1 MLQSLALRDFVIVD
15 HLELDFGSGFSVLTG
30 ETGAGKSILLDAL
43 ALALGER
50 ADTSQIREG
59 CQRAEISAIFM
70 VEEHLQEE
78 IAAWLHE
85 ADFPL
90 EDDHRIVI
98 KRSMDHSGRS
108 KAYINGGAASLN
120 QLRELGDRLVDIHGQ
135 HAHQLL
141 LKTGAQRELL
151 DRHANL
157 YDQAAK
163 VAQAYQL
170 MNATSK
176 QLQQAEAAGADLQRE
191 QERLQWQLDE
201 LNEIAPQ
208 AHEWGEIQT
217 SHARLANAAKIIQGI
232 ELAIDHLSDAE
243 NSIESQLNRVQHTIN
258 DLVKHDPNL
267 NEINESLSNAQ
278 IQIDEAIHGLNR
290 YRQKMDLDPDRLS
303 ELEARMQVLHTA
315 ARKYKVNPDQLPDL
329 WISSQEKLAAFTAAQ
344 DIESLRQKLKI
355 QESEFLKRAKDLSTR
370 RQQAAMEL
378 GQAVSDAM
386 QRLAM
391 SGGQL
396 QVLVSPTEASRYGI
410 DQIEFLIAAHSGSTP
425 KPLAKVASG
434 GELARI
440 SLAISV
446 ITSKAS
452 FTPTLI
458 FDEVDSGIGGAVAQT
473 VGELLRQLG
482 ESHQIL
488 CVTHLAQ
495 VAAQGDHHFKVSKQP
510 LDGKTHS
517 DVKSLGRQERIE
529 EIARML
535 GGTTITDT
543 TRRHA
548 RELLG
553 QT

>member
-1 MLQSLALRDFVIVD
+1 
-15 HLELDFGSGFSVLTG
+15 
-30 ETGAGKSILLDAL
+30 
-43 ALALGER
+43 
-50 ADTSQIREG
+50 
-59 CQRAEISAIFM
+59 
-70 VEEHLQEE
+70 
-78 IAAWLHE
+78 
-85 ADFPL
+85 
-90 EDDHRIVI
+90 
-98 KRSMDHSGRS
+98 
-108 KAYINGGAASLN
+108 
-120 QLRELGDRLVDIHGQ
+120 
-135 HAHQLL
+135 
-141 LKTGAQRELL
+141 
-151 DRHANL
+151 
-157 YDQAAK
+157 
-163 VAQAYQL
+163 

-191 QERLQWQLDE
+191 QERLQWQLNE

-243 NSIESQLNRVQHTIN
+243 NSIESQLNRVQHTID
-258 DLVKHDPNL
+258 DLVKHDANL
-267 NEINESLSNAQ
+267 SEINESLSNAQ

-290 YRQKMDLDPDRLS
+290 YRQKMDLDPDRLA

-355 QESEFLKRAKDLSTR
+355 QESDFLKLAKDLSTR
-370 RQQAAMEL
+370 RQQAAIEL

-473 VGELLRQLG
+473 VGELLKQLG
-482 ESHQIL
+482 GSHQIL

>member
-1 MLQSLALRDFVIVD
+1 
-15 HLELDFGSGFSVLTG
+15 
-30 ETGAGKSILLDAL
+30 
-43 ALALGER
+43 
-50 ADTSQIREG
+50 
-59 CQRAEISAIFM
+59 
-70 VEEHLQEE
+70 
-78 IAAWLHE
+78 
-85 ADFPL
+85 
-90 EDDHRIVI
+90 
-98 KRSMDHSGRS
+98 
-108 KAYINGGAASLN
+108 
-120 QLRELGDRLVDIHGQ
+120 
-135 HAHQLL
+135 
-141 LKTGAQRELL
+141 
-151 DRHANL
+151 
-157 YDQAAK
+157 
-163 VAQAYQL
+163 

-243 NSIESQLNRVQHTIN
+243 NSIESQLNRVQHTID
-258 DLVKHDPNL
+258 DLVKHDANL
-267 NEINESLSNAQ
+267 SEINESLSNAQ

-290 YRQKMDLDPDRLS
+290 YRQKMDLDPDRLA

-355 QESEFLKRAKDLSTR
+355 QESDFLKLAKDLSTR
-370 RQQAAMEL
+370 RQQAAIEL

-473 VGELLRQLG
+473 VGELLKQLG
-482 ESHQIL
+482 GSHQIL

>member
-1 MLQSLALRDFVIVD
+1 
-15 HLELDFGSGFSVLTG
+15 
-30 ETGAGKSILLDAL
+30 
-43 ALALGER
+43 
-50 ADTSQIREG
+50 
-59 CQRAEISAIFM
+59 
-70 VEEHLQEE
+70 
-78 IAAWLHE
+78 
-85 ADFPL
+85 
-90 EDDHRIVI
+90 
-98 KRSMDHSGRS
+98 
-108 KAYINGGAASLN
+108 
-120 QLRELGDRLVDIHGQ
+120 
-135 HAHQLL
+135 
-141 LKTGAQRELL
+141 
-151 DRHANL
+151 
-157 YDQAAK
+157 
-163 VAQAYQL
+163 

-243 NSIESQLNRVQHTIN
+243 NSIESQLNRVQHTID
-258 DLVKHDPNL
+258 DLVKHDANL
-267 NEINESLSNAQ
+267 SEINESLSNAQ

-290 YRQKMDLDPDRLS
+290 YRQKMDLDPDRLA

-355 QESEFLKRAKDLSTR
+355 QESDFLKLAKDLSTR
-370 RQQAAMEL
+370 RQQAAIEL

-473 VGELLRQLG
+473 VGELLKQLG
-482 ESHQIL
+482 GSHQIL

-517 DVKSLGRQERIE
+517 DVKSLSRQERIE

>member
-1 MLQSLALRDFVIVD
+1 MLQSLALCDFVIVD

-59 CQRAEISAIFM
+59 CQRAEISAIFQ

-243 NSIESQLNRVQHTIN
+243 NSIESQLNRVQHTID
-258 DLVKHDPNL
+258 DLVKHDANL
-267 NEINESLSNAQ
+267 SEINESLSNAQ

-290 YRQKMDLDPDRLS
+290 YRQKMDLDPDRLA

-315 ARKYKVNPDQLPDL
+315 ARKYKINPDQLPDL

-355 QESEFLKRAKDLSTR
+355 QESDFLKLAKDLSTR
-370 RQQAAMEL
+370 RQQAAIEL

-473 VGELLRQLG
+473 VGELLKQLG
-482 ESHQIL
+482 GSHQIL

-517 DVKSLGRQERIE
+517 DVKSLSRQERIE

>member
-1 MLQSLALRDFVIVD
+1 
-15 HLELDFGSGFSVLTG
+15 
-30 ETGAGKSILLDAL
+30 
-43 ALALGER
+43 
-50 ADTSQIREG
+50 
-59 CQRAEISAIFM
+59 
-70 VEEHLQEE
+70 
-78 IAAWLHE
+78 
-85 ADFPL
+85 
-90 EDDHRIVI
+90 
-98 KRSMDHSGRS
+98 
-108 KAYINGGAASLN
+108 
-120 QLRELGDRLVDIHGQ
+120 
-135 HAHQLL
+135 
-141 LKTGAQRELL
+141 
-151 DRHANL
+151 
-157 YDQAAK
+157 
-163 VAQAYQL
+163 
-170 MNATSK
+170 
-176 QLQQAEAAGADLQRE
+176 
-191 QERLQWQLDE
+191 
-201 LNEIAPQ
+201 
-208 AHEWGEIQT
+208 
-217 SHARLANAAKIIQGI
+217 
-232 ELAIDHLSDAE
+232 LSDAE
-243 NSIESQLNRVQHTIN
+243 NSIESQLNRVQHTID
-258 DLVKHDPNL
+258 DLVKHDANL
-267 NEINESLSNAQ
+267 SEINESLSNAQ

-290 YRQKMDLDPDRLS
+290 YRQKMDLDPDRLA

-344 DIESLRQKLKI
+344 DIESLREKLKI
-355 QESEFLKRAKDLSTR
+355 QESDFLKLAKDLSTR
-370 RQQAAMEL
+370 RQQAAIEL

-473 VGELLRQLG
+473 VGELLKQLG
-482 ESHQIL
+482 GSHQIL

>member
-1 MLQSLALRDFVIVD
+1 MLQSLALHDFVIVD
-15 HLELDFGSGFSVLTG
+15 HLELDFSSGFSVLTG

-59 CQRAEISAIFM
+59 CQRAEIAAIFQ
-70 VEEHLQEE
+70 VEDHLQKE
-78 IAAWLHE
+78 IEAWLRE
-85 ADFPL
+85 ADFLL

-98 KRSMDHSGRS
+98 KRSIDHSGRS
-108 KAYINGGAASLN
+108 KAYINGGAASLS

-157 YDQAAK
+157 HDQVAK
-163 VAQAYQL
+163 VAQAYQT

-201 LNEIAPQ
+201 LDEIAPQ
-208 AHEWGEIQT
+208 ALEWEKIQT

-232 ELAIDHLSDAE
+232 ELAIDTLSEAE
-243 NSIESQLNRVQHTIN
+243 YSIESQLNRAQHAID

-267 NEINESLSNAQ
+267 NQINESLSNAQ

-290 YRQKMDLDPDRLS
+290 YRQKMDLDPDKLA
-303 ELEARMQVLHTA
+303 ELEARMQVLHSA
-315 ARKYKVNPDQLPDL
+315 ARKYKVNPEQLPEL
-329 WISSQEKLAAFTAAQ
+329 WTGAQEKLAAFTAAQ
-344 DIESLRQKLKI
+344 DIEALRQKLKV
-355 QESEFLKRAKDLSTR
+355 QESEFLKQAKDLSKR
-370 RQQAAMEL
+370 RQQAAAEL
-378 GQAVSDAM
+378 SQAVSHAM
-386 QRLAM
+386 QHLAM
-391 SGGQL
+391 TGGQL
-396 QVLVSPTEASRYGI
+396 QVLVTPCDASSHGI

-473 VGELLRQLG
+473 VGELLKQLG
-482 ESHQIL
+482 GSHQIL

-495 VAAQGDHHFKVSKQP
+495 VAAQGDHHFKVTKQS
-510 LDGKTHS
+510 LDGKTQS
-517 DVKSLGRQERIE
+517 DVKNLNRHERIE

-535 GGTTITDT
+535 GGTSITDT
-543 TRRHA
+543 SRRHA
-548 RELLG
+548 RELLN

>member
-1 MLQSLALRDFVIVD
+1 MLQSLALCDFVIVD

-59 CQRAEISAIFM
+59 CQRAEISAIFQ

-108 KAYINGGAASLN
+108 KAYINGGTASLN

-157 YDQAAK
+157 HDQAAK

-243 NSIESQLNRVQHTIN
+243 NSIESQLNRVQHTID
-258 DLVKHDPNL
+258 DLVKHDANL
-267 NEINESLSNAQ
+267 SEINESLSNAQ

-290 YRQKMDLDPDRLS
+290 YRQKNGFGSRSPCR
-303 ELEARMQVLHTA
+303 ARSPNAGSSYRGQKIQSQPRSVTRSL
-315 ARKYKVNPDQLPDL
+315 DQLSRK
-329 WISSQEKLAAFTAAQ
+329 ISS
-344 DIESLRQKLKI
+344 IHG
-355 QESEFLKRAKDLSTR
+355 STR
-370 RQQAAMEL
+370 YRIPSSETQDSRVRFSKTCQGFINASSAGSDRARSSCQRRNAAPSNV
-378 GQAVSDAM
+378 GRSA
-386 QRLAM
+386 
-391 SGGQL
+391 
-396 QVLVSPTEASRYGI
+396 AS
-410 DQIEFLIAAHSGSTP
+410 
-425 KPLAKVASG
+425 AS
-434 GELARI
+434 
-440 SLAISV
+440 
-446 ITSKAS
+446 
-452 FTPTLI
+452 
-458 FDEVDSGIGGAVAQT
+458 
-473 VGELLRQLG
+473 
-482 ESHQIL
+482 
-488 CVTHLAQ
+488 
-495 VAAQGDHHFKVSKQP
+495 
-510 LDGKTHS
+510 
-517 DVKSLGRQERIE
+517 
-529 EIARML
+529 
-535 GGTTITDT
+535 
-543 TRRHA
+543 
-548 RELLG
+548 
-553 QT
+553 